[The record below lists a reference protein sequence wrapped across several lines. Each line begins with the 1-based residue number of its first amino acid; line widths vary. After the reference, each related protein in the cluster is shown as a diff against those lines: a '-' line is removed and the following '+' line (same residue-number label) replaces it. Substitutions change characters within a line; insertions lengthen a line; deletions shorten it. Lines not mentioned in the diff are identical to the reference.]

1 MNALIRFR
9 APPEV
14 HAAKADLDARGVS
27 VSGLLSKAIL
37 DAAQEHNAIL
47 RHAAE
52 RGLETRP
59 VRELP
64 DQDAIMFQIVTDGY
78 GEPPTATDR
87 VVLAFTMPHRTGQ
100 WLASA
105 TRITHGDERIAIG
118 GVSVPDD
125 VVDAAAWIDFAER
138 LTVGRP

>member
-1 MNALIRFR
+1 MSTG
-9 APPEV
+9 APGSSSVEV
-14 HAAKADLDARGVS
+14 ESKYDVDTDTPLPDWTGVPGVVRVGEAEPRDLDARGVS

-64 DQDAIMFQIVTDGY
+64 DQDAIMFQIVTEDRKS
-78 GEPPTATDR
+78 TRLNSSHTDISR
-87 VVLAFTMPHRTGQ
+87 MPS
-100 WLASA
+100 SA
-105 TRITHGDERIAIG
+105 
-118 GVSVPDD
+118 
-125 VVDAAAWIDFAER
+125 
-138 LTVGRP
+138 